1 MEKSMVYVNISEKN
15 YEYSY
20 AIVDKF
26 EKSVIII
33 LKDRECA
40 IYDYEDFLK
49 EDFNYKHLLLK
60 YYSDS
65 TLAYKDFMKLI
76 GKMCKKSING
86 KYFKNHID
94 EDNSMIFQ
102 DDKNEYML
110 TNPIDEYKERKKN
123 FINYIKNNKDIFT
136 K

>member
-1 MEKSMVYVNISEKN
+1 M
-15 YEYSY
+15 
-20 AIVDKF
+20 
-26 EKSVIII
+26 
-33 LKDRECA
+33 
-40 IYDYEDFLK
+40 
-49 EDFNYKHLLLK
+49 LLK
-60 YYSDS
+60 YYSECTVS
-65 TLAYKDFMKLI
+65 YKDFMKLRYK
-76 GKMCKKSING
+76 GCKKSIKV
-86 KYFKNHID
+86 KYVKNHID